1 MHAGYHFLKENKL
14 YNVICV
20 FFLFSY
26 ITPRQR
32 AQRAVVCAPF
42 RPALKIFAFF
52 LLVRRM
58 FSGLLADGLSSDFN
72 LCSLKLASLPN
83 VYIVN
88 SRAYIVNSRA
98 YLVKAKF
105 IFLAKGMGAFW
116 LEIYLTCYPQVG
128 SKEA

>member
-42 RPALKIFAFF
+42 RPAAPSKFLFF

-58 FSGLLADGLSSDFN
+58 FSGLLADGLSSDLN

-88 SRAYIVNSRA
+88 SRAY
-98 YLVKAKF
+98 LVKAKF
-105 IFLAKGMGAFW
+105 IFLAKGTGAFW

>member
-26 ITPRQR
+26 ITPRQH

-42 RPALKIFAFF
+42 RPAAPSKF

-58 FSGLLADGLSSDFN
+58 FSGLLADGLSSDLN

-105 IFLAKGMGAFW
+105 IFLAKGTGAFW